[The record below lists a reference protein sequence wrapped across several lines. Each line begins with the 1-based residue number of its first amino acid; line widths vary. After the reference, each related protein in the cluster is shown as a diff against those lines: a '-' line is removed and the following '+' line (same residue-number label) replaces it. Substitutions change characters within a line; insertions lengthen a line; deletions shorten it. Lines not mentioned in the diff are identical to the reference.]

1 MSLCK
6 GLCEPLSTKT
16 KLHKEREAMLKDR
29 EICYAEK
36 RANSW
41 TLLRIA
47 RHPVGAGSCRLCLP
61 VCLQPWVVL
70 ETGPVMASRRHLLP
84 CVLGLCLVWSSPK
97 KPGLKKMRRSRSLSW
112 TAGDRTKSIKPLSTI
127 LLPWHH
133 LCLLQVSWKTITS
146 AGDSHIM
153 WWVSNALFSKCKTLK
168 SALINLN
175 IAYPN
180 LWMLC
185 VKCPWKHTVKHRC
198 LWWNHWCFPVSLGRR
213 V

>member
-6 GLCEPLSTKT
+6 GLCEPLSTKA
-16 KLHKEREAMLKDR
+16 KLQKERQAVPKDR
-29 EICYAEK
+29 EICYVK
-36 RANSW
+36 SRASSS
-41 TLLRIA
+41 TVLRFA
-47 RHPVGAGSCRLCLP
+47 RHPAGAGSCRLRLP
-61 VCLQPWVVL
+61 VCLQPGVVL
-70 ETGPVMASRRHLLP
+70 GTGLQGIMLLP
-84 CVLGLCLVWSSPK
+84 CVLGLCSPK
-97 KPGLKKMRRSRSLSW
+97 NPGLKKMRRSRSLSW

-133 LCLLQVSWKTITS
+133 PHLLQVSWRTITS

-153 WWVSNALFSKCKTLK
+153 WHVSNALFFKHKTLK
-168 SALINLN
+168 SALINWN

-180 LWMLC
+180 LWILC
-185 VKCPWKHTVKHRC
+185 VKSPWKHTVKHRY